1 MNKLYER
8 VRKDITATLACIQ
21 QCHVDASIKTFHK
34 CQIKTCGNTTL
45 ATQGAVAALR
55 TRSRN

>member
-8 VRKDITATLACIQ
+8 VRKDITATLACVQ

-34 CQIKTCGNTTL
+34 CQTETCGNATL
-45 ATQGAVAALR
+45 ATQGAGMAFR